1 MMSSADWVCQ
11 VLLRP
16 WKVYVDRV
24 SNAQGAGIGIVLIS
38 PEGVRLECSLR
49 LGFRV
54 SNNETEYEVLI
65 VGLKVA
71 KKLYAKVVEIFS
83 NSHFVVSQVEGSLRL
98 EILGWPSI

>member
-1 MMSSADWVCQ
+1 MSSVDWVCQ

-16 WKVYVDRV
+16 WQVYVDRA

-65 VGLKVA
+65 VGLKVV
-71 KKLYAKVVEIFS
+71 KSYMQKW
-83 NSHFVVSQVEGSLRL
+83 LRFFQ
-98 EILGWPSI
+98 IHTWW